1 LQDIVEELKLH
12 NTTLVAITAQLP
24 EFSAEMREAHDLDF
38 AMLHDP
44 GNDYAAELGIR
55 FAFSEALRRVYAD
68 GFKVDLAKYNG
79 DDSWTLPMPARLVV
93 DRGGIVRVADIDPDY
108 TKRPEPQKT
117 LDDVKAL
124 D

>member
-1 LQDIVEELKLH
+1 MRDIVEGLKLH
-12 NTTLVAITAQLP
+12 NTKLVAITPQLP
-24 EFSAEMREAHDLDF
+24 EHSAGMREKHGLDF

-44 GNDYAAELGIR
+44 GNAYAAQLGLR
-55 FAFSEALRRVYAD
+55 FAFSSDLKKVYD
-68 GFKVDLAKYNG
+68 GFKVDLAKVNG

-124 D
+124 G